1 MTNACYRFV
10 VKLDRNLGVV
20 LEYRAGTVQDLD
32 VLARIGA
39 DAFSDYPLF
48 RLTEPELRPGVTF
61 DQFHFALHRMLVKI
75 FLKRESVLVACEDG
89 KPRGYALL
97 QKQEMPFLPYLL
109 NGGVGLL
116 KYIPLKPLLEFLT
129 LTDAAD
135 QHVKLNTHYDW
146 FLEVIAVHP
155 EHQGRGIGTGMLDVG
170 ISKFVKASGGSNYA
184 FVTNTAKNARFY
196 DHNGC
201 RELAVSHLDYRGREI
216 NVWAFKKELDKKKS
230 KPAKDANK
238 EAAAAEAKAANEAK
252 PAKDAEETGK

>member
-1 MTNACYRFV
+1 MSNTCYRFV

-170 ISKFVKASGGSNYA
+170 IAKFVKAAGGSNYA

-201 RELAVSHLDYRGREI
+201 RELAVSHLDYRGQEI
-216 NVWAFKKELDKKKS
+216 NVWAFKKELDKKKA
-230 KPAKDANK
+230 KPAKDTKSGAK
-238 EAAAAEAKAANEAK
+238 DAKAANEAK
-252 PAKDAEETGK
+252 PAKNTEETGK